1 MKSTNKTQ
9 HIAICALFTSL
20 AIVFG
25 YIEYLIPFNFGIPGV
40 KLGLANLITVTV
52 LYTLGKTEA
61 MTISLLRVLCTAL
74 LFGNIYSFAY
84 SIVGAILSALIMMS
98 VKKLSFFSAIG
109 VSVCGGVL
117 HNLGQLLVAVF
128 VIDSLN
134 VLFYL
139 PVLLV
144 SGALT
149 GAIIGICS
157 LPVIKKLNIIKIRG
171 R

>member
-1 MKSTNKTQ
+1 MNTISKTQ
-9 HIAICALFTSL
+9 RVAICALFTSL

-25 YIEYLIPFNFGIPGV
+25 YIEYLIPFNFGIPGI
-40 KLGLANLITVTV
+40 KLGLANLVTVTV
-52 LYTLGKTEA
+52 LYTLGKTGA
-61 MTISLLRVLCTAL
+61 VTVSLLRVLCVAL

-84 SIVGAILSALIMMS
+84 SFVGATLSILIMMA
-98 VKKLSFFSAIG
+98 VKKLPFFSTVG

-117 HNLGQLLVAVF
+117 HNIGQLLVAVF
-128 VIDSLN
+128 VIDSFN

-149 GAIIGICS
+149 GAIIGICA
-157 LPVIKKLNIIKIRG
+157 LPVIKKLNTIEIK
-171 R
+171 